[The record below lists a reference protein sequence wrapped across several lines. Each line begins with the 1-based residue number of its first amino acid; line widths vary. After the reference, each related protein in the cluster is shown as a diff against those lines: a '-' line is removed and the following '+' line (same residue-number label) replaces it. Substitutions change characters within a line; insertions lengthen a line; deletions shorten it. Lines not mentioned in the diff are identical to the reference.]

1 METTTNRKLHEAL
14 ANPLW
19 NANMYSQIVTFDSK
33 GNIWHL
39 SITTSEADHQETLKS
54 INECSIVKAYQI
66 FFKYSNA
73 DFSPAE
79 KSIICQK
86 VYK

>member
-1 METTTNRKLHEAL
+1 METTNKRKLEAS

-19 NANMYSQIVTFDSK
+19 NANIYSQIVTFDSK
-33 GNIWHL
+33 GNIWDL
-39 SITTSEADHQETLKS
+39 SITTSEAEHQETIKN
-54 INECSIVKAYQI
+54 INECSTVKAYQI

-86 VYK
+86 IHK